1 MSEKKRMHPMMIVV
15 EAGTYLKSMFF
26 LFLILF
32 VFQYANESLWARL
45 GRWALLFITVIMLL
59 YVLLKWAATSYDLK
73 ETGIDFYEG
82 IFNKKQRH
90 IAYRQVQHVEQQKPI
105 YLNLFKLV
113 SLKLETG
120 AEGEEA
126 SLLFLALSLEEA
138 DRIKNTLV
146 KEEHQQAEVLS
157 EPAASG
163 DTRTIHFASSRRDIW
178 KASLLSFSYIA
189 LIPAAGGL
197 FSNLSKF
204 VDLKS
209 MENSLIEFLAEY
221 KLFLFIAVMLLLI
234 LLGVSGWLFAYLKY
248 GKYVI
253 SSDKERVYVKGGVL
267 NESQFA
273 IQKKHVQ
280 AVAIKQSLFK
290 RWLRIAEVELIS
302 AGKLDL
308 EMTDKSSLYPFLPV
322 QRAIEIVNEM
332 LPEYSIMPNM
342 KRLPAR
348 SGWARLFRIPWLWL
362 AGLAA
367 LLIWKPEW
375 WLFSFILLFLTACS
389 RLLDYRN
396 SGFLIQENQIQL
408 QSGGFESTL
417 FITNKRRI
425 IEMKLKQSVMK
436 ANVGLSS
443 VTLTNRG
450 KPIHLE
456 TLRDVPEAWAK
467 QTYQWYN
474 GKQ

>member
-45 GRWALLFITVIMLL
+45 GRWALLFITFIMLL
-59 YVLLKWAATSYDLK
+59 HVLLKWAATSYELK
-73 ETGIDFYEG
+73 ETGVDFYEG
-82 IFNKKQRH
+82 IFKKKQRH

-126 SLLFLALSLEEA
+126 SLLFPALTIEAAQHIEHALVKGERLQTEALSEA
-138 DRIKNTLV
+138 QGV
-146 KEEHQQAEVLS
+146 
-157 EPAASG
+157 PG
-163 DTRTIHFASSRRDIW
+163 GMRTIHFASSRRDIW
-178 KASLLSFSYIA
+178 KASLLSFSYLA
-189 LIPAAGGL
+189 LIPAAGAL

-209 MENSLIEFLAEY
+209 MENSLIGFMAEY

-253 SSDKERVYVKGGVL
+253 YSDEERVYVKGGVL

-280 AVAIKQSLFK
+280 AIAIKQSLLK

-332 LPEYSIMPNM
+332 LPEYSIMPDM

-389 RLLDYRN
+389 RLFDYRN
-396 SGFLIQENQIQL
+396 SGFLIQGNRIQV

-417 FITNKRRI
+417 FITNKERI
-425 IEMKLKQSVMK
+425 IEMKLKQSVIK
-436 ANVGLSS
+436 TNFGLSS
-443 VTLTNRG
+443 ITLTNRG
-450 KPIHLE
+450 KPVHME
-456 TLRDVPEAWAK
+456 TLRDVPEAWAE
-467 QTYQWYN
+467 QTYHWYN
-474 GKQ
+474 GG